1 MRPLIAKTRT
11 IAGLTMA
18 GLVLIVILAVSLPFV
33 RLADNALRD
42 FLLTTASPWTTPPKD
57 IVIVA
62 ITEDT
67 LKDFAYRSP
76 IDRGFLARILTKILA
91 AGPKVVGLDILFDQA
106 TEPAKDEALRAVLK
120 SAPHPVII
128 AYADAA
134 NGLTSHQSAYLAH
147 FSEGLAT
154 GAVDI
159 AKDRADG
166 TVRNF
171 LPGHDHGDQWHP
183 SLVAAMAATQAIPVP
198 RQALPMTYYRRPGG
212 EPYAFPEYPAQ
223 TVALLPT
230 AWFKDK
236 YVLIGTDLP
245 ADDRHRTP
253 FALIN
258 GPARGTLAG
267 VVIHAQALAQII
279 AGDHL
284 TLVRG
289 PLMGLL
295 TAFLVGLS
303 IAVAYVNASPYRR
316 VLLVLLLLLAL
327 WGAGFAMFHYR
338 GTYVHMVLPSLA
350 IAIANGLASTHLWY
364 RDRQERRFIENA
376 FSHYVSPAYV
386 HSLIA
391 HPEQL
396 RLGGE
401 RREVTYVFT
410 DIAGFTTLAESTD
423 PEVMSRLLNSY
434 LDGLCGL
441 FLEHGATIDKLI
453 GDAVVGF
460 FGAPIEQPDH
470 AERAVSLVLA
480 IDAFSQSFRK
490 TQAENGLALG
500 VTRIGA
506 HTGPAIIGNFGGKKF
521 FDYTGL
527 GDTVNTAARLEGA
540 NKVFGTR
547 VCVSGPVAALSPAH
561 RFRPIASVVLKG
573 KHEAVDVLQPLGPDS
588 LDGELEV
595 AYRAAYALIER
606 GDASAL
612 AAVED
617 LAARWPDD
625 PLVEFHL
632 QRLRRGETGVRIAM
646 TEK

>member
-11 IAGLTMA
+11 IAGLTAA
-18 GLVLIVILAVSLPFV
+18 GLVLAVILAVSLPFM

-42 FLLTTASPWTTPPKD
+42 LLITTISPWTSPPKD

-67 LKDFAYRSP
+67 LQDFAYRSP
-76 IDRGFLARILTKILA
+76 IDRGFLAKVLGKILA
-91 AGPKVVGLDILFDQA
+91 AGPRAVGIDILFDQP
-106 TEPAKDEALRAVLK
+106 TEPAKDEALKSVLK
-120 SAPHPVII
+120 SATRPVIV
-128 AYADAA
+128 AYADAL
-134 NGLTSHQSAYLAH
+134 NGLSARQTAFLAH
-147 FSEGLAT
+147 YSEGIAT
-154 GAVDI
+154 GAVDF
-159 AKDRADG
+159 AKDRGDG
-166 TVRNF
+166 TVRNL
-171 LPGHDHGDQWHP
+171 LPGHDHGGQWHP
-183 SLVAAMAATQAIPVP
+183 SLVAAMAASQGITVP
-198 RQALPMTYYRRPGG
+198 RQALPMTWYRGAGG
-212 EPYAFPEYPAQ
+212 EPYAFPQYPAH
-223 TVALLPT
+223 TVALLPP

-236 YVLIGTDLP
+236 YVFIGTDLP
-245 ADDRHRTP
+245 ASDRHRTP

-267 VVIHAQALAQII
+267 VTIHAQALAQLI
-279 AGDHL
+279 AGDRL

-295 TAFLVGLS
+295 IVLLAGLS
-303 IAVAYVNASPYRR
+303 AAVAYVNAGPYRR
-316 VLLVLLLLLAL
+316 LALVLLLLLAL
-327 WGAGFAMFHYR
+327 WGGGVAMFHYR

-350 IAIANGLASTHLWY
+350 IVIANGLASTHQWY
-364 RDRQERRFIENA
+364 RDRLERRFIENA

-401 RREVTYVFT
+401 RRQVTYVFT
-410 DIAGFTTLAESTD
+410 DIAGFTTLAESTE

-470 AERAVSLVLA
+470 AERAVGLVLA
-480 IDAFSQSFRK
+480 VDAFSQSFR
-490 TQAENGLALG
+490 QAQTLNGLALG
-500 VTRIGA
+500 ITRIGA

-547 VCVSGPVAALSPAH
+547 VCVSGPVAALSPAY

-573 KHEAVDVLQPLGPDS
+573 KLEAVDVFEPLRPDS
-588 LDGELEV
+588 LDTELEA
-595 AYRAAYALIER
+595 AYGAAYALIER
-606 GDASAL
+606 GDNGAL
-612 AAVED
+612 AALED

-632 QRLRRGETGVRIAM
+632 RRLHRGETGVRIAM
-646 TEK
+646 IEK